1 MKNPFRRKPPMPS
14 NRYVL
19 GEEVI
24 HPGKYVSIPRS
35 AHLAIL
41 GESNSGK
48 GSVIANIIKQEVIMG
63 GEIWF
68 IDLKAGM
75 EAAKTMSPYWTAKP
89 TPLMRPRNCSV
100 RSMPTWTLLQR
111 NGAARLA
118 I

>member
-41 GESNSGK
+41 GESNSGTRCLFR
-48 GSVIANIIKQEVIMG
+48 SA
-63 GEIWF
+63 
-68 IDLKAGM
+68 
-75 EAAKTMSPYWTAKP
+75 
-89 TPLMRPRNCSV
+89 TPLLV
-100 RSMPTWTLLQR
+100 L
-111 NGAARLA
+111 
-118 I
+118 

>member
-48 GSVIANIIKQEVIMG
+48 GSPVV
-63 GEIWF
+63 
-68 IDLKAGM
+68 
-75 EAAKTMSPYWTAKP
+75 
-89 TPLMRPRNCSV
+89 
-100 RSMPTWTLLQR
+100 
-111 NGAARLA
+111 
-118 I
+118 

>member
-75 EAAKTMSPYWTAKP
+75 EAANYESVLDRKAYT
-89 TPLMRPRNCSV
+89 LDEPRNCSV